1 MYATADHTLK
11 TTEALVFMNL
21 GGTGLPLSQPC
32 ITLTALIRSC
42 LKNTAWQHSRP
53 VPLFPH
59 VIDKLCL
66 CINPGKEFTP
76 ATSTVTGLNNEVLSN
91 KNQALKGHVLYMV
104 IAFLSWQQPSSC
116 LAAHDHVLPLLK
128 VELSIIGFSLL
139 SEAFC
144 ADSAEATEELDKESN
159 QHLSHQFTRYS
170 GALGKR
176 EDSLADMYLR
186 STATTPFEQWQRR
199 RRCHCLDKHL
209 PVLIKEPDALD

>member
-32 ITLTALIRSC
+32 IMLTALIRSF
-42 LKNTAWQHSRP
+42 
-53 VPLFPH
+53 PLFPH

-128 VELSIIGFSLL
+128 VELSIIAFSLL

-186 STATTPFEQWQRR
+186 STATTRNEKKGARKLGATFWTSAS
-199 RRCHCLDKHL
+199 
-209 PVLIKEPDALD
+209 ALQTTAMAQPARWLFPQEARI